1 MNPTVLRRVQ
11 MVLLLIGVVITTMG
25 LVMIAGCHRNDKQ
38 IDANLATV
46 TADVVSADA
55 LHAAVNFQTA
65 DGQFHSPRLGLLYPT
80 ELTQGQRIRV
90 DYDATNPDLA
100 RPTGRSWTLSIIPGL
115 SVAVIG
121 WVLVGAV
128 MLLLAEINRRRS
140 RDASAE
146 IAEDQDET
154 TDSES
159 SETST
164 A

>member
-1 MNPTVLRRVQ
+1 MNPTVFRRTQ
-11 MVLLLIGVVITTMG
+11 LVLLVIGVVVTTMG
-25 LVMIAGCHRNDKQ
+25 LVMIAGCHRNDTQ
-38 IDANLATV
+38 IDANKATV

-80 ELTQGQRIRV
+80 ELTQGQRIKV

-100 RPTGRSWTLSIIPGL
+100 RPTGRNWTLAIIPGL
-115 SVAVIG
+115 SVAVVG
-121 WVLVGAV
+121 WVLVGVV
-128 MLLLAEINRRRS
+128 MLTLAEINRRRLQRNS
-140 RDASAE
+140 D
-146 IAEDQDET
+146 DGQDEIT
-154 TDSES
+154 EREP